1 MTTKIAAEVKDYD
14 QAVRSIDG
22 SLKALG
28 LDVIDLTRGML
39 VEAYSPIGHG
49 ELLNDERVAG
59 MATRY
64 GVTVPQLSI
73 RYALQLGLLP
83 LPKTG
88 NPKHMEDNAR
98 VDFTIADSDMD
109 ALKELR
115 S

>member
-1 MTTKIAAEVKDYD
+1 MSSTSRAEC
-14 QAVRSIDG
+14 
-22 SLKALG
+22 SLKR
-28 LDVIDLTRGML
+28 TRQ
-39 VEAYSPIGHG
+39 S